1 MNVLTSLD
9 CLFIFFLILDVVN
22 AFADAYLSPSAY
34 LSYNVFSCT
43 VIYRVIVTYLL
54 WSRPVQIKASKDF
67 EPDGACVLPLC
78 RILLLHRVYEDETTV
93 GNFSSIR

>member
-22 AFADAYLSPSAY
+22 AFADAYLSPLRVPILQCIFVYSNISCGCY
-34 LSYNVFSCT
+34 LP
-43 VIYRVIVTYLL
+43 L

-78 RILLLHRVYEDETTV
+78 RILLLHRVYKDETTV
-93 GNFSSIR
+93 GKFFLH